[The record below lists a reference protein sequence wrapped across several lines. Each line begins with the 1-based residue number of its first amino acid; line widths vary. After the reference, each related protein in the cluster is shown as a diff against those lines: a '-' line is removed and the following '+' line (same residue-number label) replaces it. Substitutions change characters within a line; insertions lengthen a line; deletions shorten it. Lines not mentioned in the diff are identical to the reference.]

1 MRICLKLSHRKRTV
15 TLPINNSHLISS
27 LIYNIVD
34 KSSSDYAE
42 RLHEQGYRLQN
53 RAFKLFT
60 FSPLYP
66 GNHHKWVIHEN
77 GTMSTAEGL
86 LHVTVS
92 SPKNEFIEHLVIGL
106 LQEPLVWIG
115 NQRFR
120 VETVRKLD
128 SPDLSD
134 DMPFIMLSPFVCTT
148 KRELEQYPQ
157 YLFPGEREFERVLLE
172 NLLRKYQVLHGRE
185 FACASEQFSFAI
197 DHAYVE
203 RMNGKIQKLITL
215 KEGKSDETKIKGT
228 LAPFRLKA
236 PRELIEVGY
245 ECGFGEKNSQGFG
258 MVKVDVGHLAHDVED
273 DHSAKREMPG
283 YGE

>member
-1 MRICLKLSHRKRTV
+1 MRITLELSHRKRTV

-66 GNHHKWVIHEN
+66 GNHHKWVMHEN
-77 GTMSTAEGL
+77 GTMSSAESL

-115 NQRFR
+115 NERFR

-128 SPDLSD
+128 SPDFTD
-134 DMPFIMLSPFVCTT
+134 TMQFIMLSPLVCTT

-157 YLFPGEREFERVLLE
+157 YLFPGDTEFERVLLE
-172 NLLRKYQVLHGRE
+172 NLCRKYQVLHGRE
-185 FACASEQFSFAI
+185 FSCNSEQFSFAI

-228 LAPFRLKA
+228 LSPFRLKA
-236 PRELIEVGY
+236 PLELIEIGY

-258 MVKVDVGHLAHDVED
+258 MVKVDAGHVMRHVEEV
-273 DHSAKREMPG
+273 HSINTEVPG

>member
-1 MRICLKLSHRKRTV
+1 
-15 TLPINNSHLISS
+15 
-27 LIYNIVD
+27 
-34 KSSSDYAE
+34 
-42 RLHEQGYRLQN
+42 
-53 RAFKLFT
+53 
-60 FSPLYP
+60 
-66 GNHHKWVIHEN
+66 
-77 GTMSTAEGL
+77 MSTAEGL

-128 SPDLSD
+128 LPDLSD
-134 DMPFIMLSPFVCTT
+134 DMPFIMLSPLVCTT
-148 KRELEQYPQ
+148 KREPEQYPQ
-157 YLFPGEREFERVLLE
+157 FLFPGDPEFERVVFE
-172 NLLRKYQVLHGRE
+172 NLLRKYQVLYGRE
-185 FACASEQFSFAI
+185 FTCNSEQFSFAI

-203 RMNGKIQKLITL
+203 RMNGKIKKLITL

-258 MVKVDVGHLAHDVED
+258 MVKVDTGHATHDVED
-273 DHSAKREMPG
+273 GQPANRKMLDM
-283 YGE
+283 